1 MATKEQYDDLV
12 KRIER
17 LETILLRIESKLG
30 GSAPGGATGGATGSA
45 ALDAWDKLIND
56 FYKNFVELSKK
67 LGGDVATQVALL
79 DKVVAEIRKFLE
91 TASKTPKPDDTKL
104 GELLGPASSAIGAV
118 KEFQEKNRKSKQANH
133 LNTLGEG
140 VAAFGWVAQS
150 LPAPYIGETLGSS
163 QFWSNKILTEFKG
176 KDQTQVDW
184 VNAFNSFLKEMQAYA
199 KYYHTQ
205 GVAWKK

>member
-67 LGGDVATQVALL
+67 LGGDVATQVNLF
-79 DKVVAEIRKFLE
+79 FLFKKKN
-91 TASKTPKPDDTKL
+91 SIKLKTK
-104 GELLGPASSAIGAV
+104 
-118 KEFQEKNRKSKQANH
+118 
-133 LNTLGEG
+133 
-140 VAAFGWVAQS
+140 
-150 LPAPYIGETLGSS
+150 
-163 QFWSNKILTEFKG
+163 
-176 KDQTQVDW
+176 
-184 VNAFNSFLKEMQAYA
+184 
-199 KYYHTQ
+199 
-205 GVAWKK
+205 